1 MCMHDNHTLQ
11 ELEKQVQQEQEKAAK
26 AIAASKQEAREN
38 SASYTPHTQQFQAI
52 ASCTL
57 DAATAA
63 YRIAVETPVPLDIVL
78 LQASCC
84 Y

>member
-1 MCMHDNHTLQ
+1 MCAYMVTQ
-11 ELEKQVQQEQEKAAK
+11 ELEKQVQQEQDKAAK
-26 AIAASKQEAREN
+26 AIAASKQEAGEY
-38 SASYTPHTQQFQAI
+38 STSYTPHTQQFQAI

-78 LQASCC
+78 LQVCL

>member
-1 MCMHDNHTLQ
+1 
-11 ELEKQVQQEQEKAAK
+11 VQQEQDKAAK
-26 AIAASKQEAREN
+26 AIAANKQEAREN
-38 SASYTPHTQQFQAI
+38 SASYTPYTQQFQAI

-78 LQASCC
+78 LQASCYNC
-84 Y
+84 CC